1 MHDLTPTSFE
11 DLLLPSGRTFRIP
24 KSEPRFKIWNGSQI
38 DFSYGGKDILDVRG
52 EPVFA
57 EIAILRLL
65 QYEGWDGVWVDT
77 FQKKYRKSNTEFV
90 EIDPKKEE
98 LLNQISDK
106 ANSNNGC
113 FDVFAW
119 KNGEYRFV
127 ESKKKSKDRIRETQ
141 LIWLESALDTGI
153 DEDSF
158 LIAEWDIDGH

>member
-1 MHDLTPTSFE
+1 M
-11 DLLLPSGRTFRIP
+11 
-24 KSEPRFKIWNGSQI
+24 
-38 DFSYGGKDILDVRG
+38 
-52 EPVFA
+52 FA

-158 LIAEWDIDGH
+158 LIAEWDIDGN